1 MKKGLALLTVLVLLL
16 TAIPAFAETA
26 TMAEATPVLA
36 LTEATATDATAAEVP
51 AEEEDDATKLSTASK
66 IVVAVL
72 VVLMLVGLYFST
84 KRVKWNAFMI
94 AKAALCIALAYLLG
108 MIRMYRAPM
117 GGSATLASLLPLILF
132 ALAFGPLEGLLAGF
146 TFGLLNLLLDPYVI
160 HPIQMLVDYPMAYGA
175 VALCCV
181 AKLIPVSDRW
191 RLPIAVVLGYLGK
204 FCMAVI
210 SGVVFFANNAA
221 EEGALVYSLVYNF
234 SYIWPELLISLA
246 ISLVPGMDRLLQLM
260 RKNSVR

>member
-1 MKKGLALLTVLVLLL
+1 MKKVFALLTVLALLL
-16 TAIPAFAETA
+16 AAIPALAES
-26 TMAEATPVLA
+26 EAI
-36 LTEATATDATAAEVP
+36 LTEATVTEAP
-51 AEEEDDATKLSTASK
+51 AEEENDTGKLSMTSK
-66 IVVAVL
+66 LVVAVL
-72 VVLMLVGLYFST
+72 LALMLVGLYFSA
-84 KRVKWNAFMI
+84 KRVKWNAFML

-117 GGSATLASLLPLILF
+117 GGSATLASLLPLTLF
-132 ALAFGPLEGLLAGF
+132 AMAFGPLEGLLAGF

-160 HPIQMLVDYPMAYGA
+160 HPVQMLVDYPMAYGA
-175 VALCCV
+175 VVLCCA
-181 AKLIPVSDRW
+181 AKLVPVCDRW

-246 ISLVPGMDRLLQLM
+246 ISLVPGMNRLLQLM

>member
-1 MKKGLALLTVLVLLL
+1 MKKVFALLIVLVLL
-16 TAIPAFAETA
+16 TAAMPVFGEGTA
-26 TMAEATPVLA
+26 TPIEAVA
-36 LTEATATDATAAEVP
+36 VEATATDAT
-51 AEEEDDATKLSTASK
+51 EEDGTEEGDAGRLSTVSR
-66 IVVAVL
+66 IVVVAL
-72 VVLMLVGLYFST
+72 VVLMLVGLYFSA
-84 KRVKWNAFMI
+84 KRVRWNAFMI

-117 GGSATLASLLPLILF
+117 GGSATLASLLPLIMF
-132 ALAFGPLEGLLAGF
+132 AMAFGPLEGLLAGF
-146 TFGLLNLLLDPYVI
+146 TFGLLQLLLDPYVI
-160 HPIQMLVDYPMAYGA
+160 HPVQMLVDYPMAYGA

-181 AKLIPVSDRW
+181 AKLIPVPDRW

-246 ISLVPGMDRLLQLM
+246 ISLVPSVDRLLQLM
-260 RKNSVR
+260 RRNSVR

>member
-1 MKKGLALLTVLVLLL
+1 MKKGFALLTVLALLL
-16 TAIPAFAETA
+16 AAIPALAES
-26 TMAEATPVLA
+26 EAT
-36 LTEATATDATAAEVP
+36 LTEATLTEATVTEVAGMEAP
-51 AEEEDDATKLSTASK
+51 AEEENDTGKLSTTSRL
-66 IVVAVL
+66 VVAVL
-72 VVLMLVGLYFST
+72 LALMLVGLYFSA
-84 KRVKWNAFMI
+84 KRVKWNAFML
-94 AKAALCIALAYLLG
+94 AKAALCIALAYLMG

-132 ALAFGPLEGLLAGF
+132 AMAFGPLEGLLAGF

-160 HPIQMLVDYPMAYGA
+160 HPVQMLVDYPMAYGA
-175 VALCCV
+175 VALCCAARLV
-181 AKLIPVSDRW
+181 PVSDRW

-246 ISLVPGMDRLLQLM
+246 ISLVPGMNRLVQLM

>member
-1 MKKGLALLTVLVLLL
+1 MKKVFALLIVLVLLL
-16 TAIPAFAETA
+16 AAIPAFAETA
-26 TMAEATPVLA
+26 TAAEATPAAA
-36 LTEATATDATAAEVP
+36 LTEATAAEAP
-51 AEEEDDATKLSTASK
+51 AEEEDDATKLSTTSK

-72 VVLMLVGLYFST
+72 VVLMLVGLYFSA

-132 ALAFGPLEGLLAGF
+132 AMAFGPLEGLLAGF

-175 VALCCV
+175 VALCCL
-181 AKLIPVSDRW
+181 AKLLPIPDRW
-191 RLPIAVVLGYLGK
+191 KLPIAVVLGYLGK
-204 FCMAVI
+204 FIMAVI
-210 SGVVFFANNAA
+210 SGVVFFAEYAGDQ
-221 EEGALVYSLVYNF
+221 GALLYSLTYNF
-234 SYIWPELLISLA
+234 GYMWPELLISVA
-246 ISLVPGMDRLLQLM
+246 ITLVPGMDRLVKLM
-260 RKNSVR
+260 RKNSMR